1 MRRPKRG
8 SSSMCRD
15 KNLKGP
21 QSDIMP
27 TSNIPIRLR
36 ILVLDVDADFLTFIS
51 GLLKLLK
58 HEVVTFMNPIQALS
72 ALLLAEHKFHLV
84 ITDLY
89 LPDIFSGLQV
99 IRRVRDEFKLPLI
112 VASADNSEST
122 ILAALE
128 NGAVHYTV
136 KPVCFSDVKNLW
148 GLVLGANETTRLDSN
163 NNITNRR
170 ASVDGKSSSSTD
182 GSNNSKRKRSS
193 EEGKSTYISTKKH
206 KVEWTSELQDRFLEA
221 INYIGLDKA
230 VPKRILEVMNVEGLT
245 RENVASHL
253 QKYRMFLRKVAA
265 KISVSKLSVERAQQT
280 RRALLYQSILVER
293 QASTLQQRRSF
304 HENFE
309 LLVNQN
315 TAWLLNRLPRGAND
329 HEASSSRCLPRS
341 GSYNTRQN
349 PYVLKAQTHSG
360 KQPLMMNTPNRFQ
373 PANYCGIF
381 QSNSAQRNW
390 SITNT
395 STDVAYNFGINNA
408 NGVKIGTNIP
418 SQILFSS
425 SWDTSNGVKNYASGA
440 SSSQLSPMFAEGNN
454 IGQENV
460 NASALEDPR
469 QQQQQQYGGT
479 DLVNASNNSSSHVTG
494 VVDCSRCTEI
504 HLKDSAPGHDDFDI
518 SDIFWNELQLE
529 SVTDDKGKGK
539 EVMNSEQDNGDDFD
553 SITLDELNSEPATCD
568 KGKQVLNSDL
578 NASLVQ
584 ENSPLNKE
592 ISLGQENQ
600 GDMMDLEFDGDG
612 LNVVDLSPDED
623 WEKIME
629 SLLK

>member
-36 ILVLDVDADFLTFIS
+36 ILVLDIDADFLTFIS

-58 HEVVTFMNPIQALS
+58 HEV
-72 ALLLAEHKFHLV
+72 
-84 ITDLY
+84 
-89 LPDIFSGLQV
+89 
-99 IRRVRDEFKLPLI
+99 
-112 VASADNSEST
+112 ASVDNSEST

-128 NGAVHYTV
+128 NGAIHYTV

-148 GLVLGANETTRLDSN
+148 GLVLGVNETTRLDSN

-193 EEGKSTYISTKKH
+193 EGGKSTYISTKKH

-265 KISVSKLSVERAQQT
+265 KISVSKLSMERAQLT
-280 RRALLYQSILVER
+280 RRALLYQNILVEG

-315 TAWLLNRLPRGAND
+315 TAWLLNRLRRGAND

-349 PYVLKAQTHSG
+349 PYVLNGQTHSG

-395 STDVAYNFGINNA
+395 SADVAYNFGSNNA

-418 SQILFSS
+418 NQILFSS
-425 SWDTSNGVKNYASGA
+425 SWDTSNGVKNYVCGA
-440 SSSQLSPMFAEGNN
+440 SSSQLSPMFVEGNN
-454 IGQENV
+454 IGQENGNV
-460 NASALEDPR
+460 LALENPL

-479 DLVNASNNSSSHVTG
+479 DPVNASNNSSSHVTG
-494 VVDCSRCTEI
+494 
-504 HLKDSAPGHDDFDI
+504 
-518 SDIFWNELQLE
+518 
-529 SVTDDKGKGK
+529 GKGK
-539 EVMNSEQDNGDDFD
+539 QVMNSEQDTSDDFD

-568 KGKQVLNSDL
+568 K
-578 NASLVQ
+578 Q
-584 ENSPLNKE
+584 ES
-592 ISLGQENQ
+592 QA
-600 GDMMDLEFDGDG
+600 DMMDLEFDGDG
-612 LNVVDLSPDED
+612 LNFVDLSPDED
-623 WEKIME
+623 WEKIMQ